1 MIPNRFVGGNRGPL
15 ELREGSKTRIDINI
29 RPWICEKYYTIRK
42 DGFRD
47 EEAQRMDAFGCIWRN
62 TDWTST
68 KEEDGETQRIP

>member
-1 MIPNRFVGGNRGPL
+1 MRFQFTPQPAENKGIHLVMIPNRFVGGNRGPL

-47 EEAQRMDAFGCIWRN
+47 EEA
-62 TDWTST
+62 
-68 KEEDGETQRIP
+68 